1 MHPSEAKSLPELVE
15 LAASSFGEKTAVEDQ
30 GKTINFI
37 QLCLDSKKASLSLQ
51 RLGIKR
57 GHKVCIWAPNCYEW
71 IIIAIAIQNLG
82 AVLVPLN
89 TRLKG
94 KEASYILKKSE
105 VEILFTMKNFLGKD
119 YSELLKS
126 EDLGNLKETIFL
138 DKKIGSSSWQDFLR
152 LAGDE
157 TIHDIEFPK
166 EDDIADI
173 IFTSGTTGNPKGV
186 MVSQGQNIKVFETWS
201 RHVGLKEGDRYLIV
215 NPFFHTFGYK
225 AGWLSCLMRGAVIF
239 PHQVFDADSVLQK
252 IEEKQIT
259 VLPGPPT
266 LFQTILSS
274 PNFNSFNISSLK
286 LAITGAASI
295 PVQLIKDM
303 QEIMGF
309 EIVLTAYGLT
319 ETTGVVTM
327 CLPGDD
333 PFLIANTSG
342 KAIEGVEVKCLDK
355 SGKEVETG
363 EPGEIHVKGYNVMV
377 AYYQDKKETKET
389 INSEGWLKTG
399 DIGILDSS
407 GYLKITDR
415 SKDMFTVG
423 GFNTY
428 PAEIE
433 NILSKHKEIV
443 LSAVIGKPDKRLG
456 EVAKAYVVLKEES
469 QLNEVTLIDWCKD
482 NMANYKVPREIVFVK
497 ELPLNAA
504 GKVMKFKLRE
514 SE

>member
-15 LAASSFGEKTAVEDQ
+15 LAASSFGEKTAVEDK

-119 YSELLKS
+119 YSDLLKS

-333 PFLIANTSG
+333 PFLIACLLYTSP
-342 KAIEGVEVKCLDK
+342 
-355 SGKEVETG
+355 S
-363 EPGEIHVKGYNVMV
+363 
-377 AYYQDKKETKET
+377 
-389 INSEGWLKTG
+389 
-399 DIGILDSS
+399 
-407 GYLKITDR
+407 
-415 SKDMFTVG
+415 
-423 GFNTY
+423 
-428 PAEIE
+428 
-433 NILSKHKEIV
+433 
-443 LSAVIGKPDKRLG
+443 
-456 EVAKAYVVLKEES
+456 
-469 QLNEVTLIDWCKD
+469 
-482 NMANYKVPREIVFVK
+482 PRD
-497 ELPLNAA
+497 
-504 GKVMKFKLRE
+504 
-514 SE
+514 